1 MNKKRIVYISKV
13 LVVLSTV
20 LHLANEDYFN
30 IIPVEISG
38 YLFWL
43 CLGFFLGTHVV
54 TYYSSA
60 LQRTKE

>member
-1 MNKKRIVYISKV
+1 MNKRRIVYISKV

-43 CLGFFLGTHVV
+43 CLGFF
-54 TYYSSA
+54 
-60 LQRTKE
+60 